1 MGRDKATTKPT
12 RPPGVLGV
20 STSGVRRSRA
30 PEVSRTAP
38 GARGKAVLSS
48 ALPRFCAR
56 AWGARWRRVG
66 VARGGATAGR
76 RSAPSSI
83 CAGSPW
89 RPDAAGNCNRLGAAS
104 WRGPRHSAATAW
116 PAGERGRQPGAR
128 GSGDSRGAR
137 ARGAPARKAPHSPA
151 SLSLYFRWFRRG
163 GSLAAP
169 FSAGKVWK
177 DGGRKS
183 LKLGSG
189 GLPQVTIQVEELP
202 GVFFPQ
208 FVRLVGPAGNG
219 GVRAPRP

>member
-1 MGRDKATTKPT
+1 MGRDKATTKST

-89 RPDAAGNCNRLGAAS
+89 RPDAAGNCNCPGAAS
-104 WRGPRHSAATAW
+104 WRGPRHSAATAR

-169 FSAGKVWK
+169 FSAGKLWK
-177 DGGRKS
+177 DGGRKP
-183 LKLGSG
+183 LKLGSV

-202 GVFFPQ
+202 GSILSS
-208 FVRLVGPAGNG
+208 VRLVGPAGNG